1 MQIPPIME
9 MAYTAIN
16 FRRFW
21 RFTGMADNVFRKHN
35 IVREIAELRWRI
47 NKLEEMKKGRGWK
60 EQMTGTEEELPNQSQ
75 STQFFLGLGLSQV
88 FKTEDESAIETNIE
102 RRWGYKN
109 IKGGL

>member
-1 MQIPPIME
+1 ME

-21 RFTGMADNVFRKHN
+21 RFTGMADKVFRKYT
-35 IVREIAELRWRI
+35 IVGELAELRWRI
-47 NKLEEMKKGRGWK
+47 NKLEEMKKSRGWK
-60 EQMTGTEEELPNQSQ
+60 EQMPGTEEELPNQSQ

-88 FKTEDESAIETNIE
+88 VKTEDKSAIGKNIH
-102 RRWGYKN
+102 RGWCYKH